1 MKNLVK
7 LLSIVLAAIMV
18 IGVLAACQKKDPKA
32 NDPDL
37 ANARPLIEAKDNS
50 AAADSSALKLTVD
63 LSAYDKLQHEADDED
78 WKVYSEALGDYYKYL
93 LAADAEK
100 DVSGKYVILAMAEAK
115 LLESGVF
122 VPTSTN
128 GGRKAI
134 SRAVPHTVS
143 NALWGNDSYRY
154 YSILVATEPLK
165 TVDRDELKKMFVE
178 YQGNGTYMIKAKK
191 YLADK
196 GYTLKDNYT
205 IGYTSDPQTWDIL
218 GTYRAADSE
227 AIVNTFDGLYEYDNE
242 GRMVPALATS
252 YEVSA
257 DGLTYTFKIREGA
270 KWYTR
275 DGEEY
280 AEVTAEDW
288 VTGMKHLFDS
298 KGGTEYLVDGIIKN
312 AREYLNGDITDFS
325 QVGVKAVD
333 KYTLQY
339 TLEKPTS
346 YFITMF
352 GYNPFAPLNKAYF
365 ESQGGETVD
374 ENNPSLYGTDPDHIL
389 YCGPYLVTE
398 NTAKNKIEFTL
409 NENYYNKEFV
419 NVKKITWLYNDGK
432 DVTKAYNDMKQ
443 GTIDGAGLN
452 TTTEPMAKNDG
463 FEANIYISSTD
474 ATTFAGFLN
483 LNRKNYE
490 TIQKYGMV
498 STKTDAQKADSIAA
512 LQNVHFRNALL
523 FSIDRAQYNSIM
535 VGDEVKF
542 NSLRNTYTPGTF
554 VKLTKDV
561 TVDLNGKSTTFKKDT
576 YYGEIVQ
583 AVLTSDG
590 SPLKVWNPTG
600 GNGDGSSDGFDG
612 WYNKDEAVKE
622 LNKAIEELAAKGI
635 TISESN
641 PIYIDYPY
649 YSANEN
655 YAARTAALK
664 KNIEEVLDGKV
675 IINPVATE
683 DVYGWYYAGYWC
695 DTGADVNYDLYDVS
709 GWGPDYGDPRTYLNT
724 MKPDHNGDMTHVL
737 GLY

>member
-1 MKNLVK
+1 MKNLIK

-18 IGVLAACQKKDPKA
+18 IGVLAACQNKDPKA

-37 ANARPLIEAKDNS
+37 ANARPAIKGTDKS
-50 AAADSSALKLTVD
+50 AASAKTALDLKVD
-63 LSAYDKLQHEADDED
+63 LSAYDKLSHEADDED
-78 WKVYSEALGDYYKYL
+78 WKVYSEALGEYYKYL
-93 LAADAEK
+93 LAVDAES
-100 DVSGKYVILAMAEAK
+100 DTSGKYVVMAMAEAK
-115 LLESGVF
+115 LLESGAF
-122 VPTSTN
+122 LPTSTN

-154 YSILVATEPLK
+154 YSILVAKEPLK

-196 GYTLKDNYT
+196 GYTLKDDYT

-242 GRMVPALATS
+242 GRMVPALATE
-252 YEVSA
+252 YEISE
-257 DGLTYTFKIREGA
+257 DGLTYTFKIREGV

-312 AREYLNGDITDFS
+312 AHEYLAGEITDFS

-346 YFITMF
+346 FFITMF

-374 ENNPSLYGTDPDHIL
+374 EDNPSLYGTDPEHIL
-389 YCGPYLVTE
+389 YCGPYIVT
-398 NTAKNKIEFTL
+398 NYTPSNKIEFTL
-409 NENYYNKEFV
+409 NENYYNKEYV
-419 NVKKITWLYNDGK
+419 NVKKITWLFNDGS
-432 DVTKAYNDMKQ
+432 DVTKAYLDMKQ
-443 GTIDGAGLN
+443 GTLDGAGLN

-463 FEANIYISSTD
+463 FEPNIYISATD
-474 ATTFAGFLN
+474 ATTFSGFLN
-483 LNRKNYE
+483 LNRKAY
-490 TIQKYGMV
+490 TTMGDLGMD
-498 STKTDAQKADSIAA
+498 SAKTDEQKAATVAA
-512 LQNVHFRNALL
+512 MQNVHFRNAFLY
-523 FSIDRAQYNSIM
+523 SIDRAQYNSIM
-535 VGDEVKF
+535 VGDDVKL
-542 NSLRNTYTPGTF
+542 NSIRNTYTPGTF

-561 TVDLNGKSTTFKKDT
+561 TVDINGTSTTFKKGA

-583 AVLTSDG
+583 AQLTADG
-590 SPLKVWNPTG
+590 SPLKVWDPKG

-612 WYNKDEAVKE
+612 WYNKEEAVKE
-622 LNKAIEELAAKGI
+622 LNKAIEELADLN
-635 TISESN
+635 ISAEN

-649 YSANEN
+649 LSSNEN
-655 YAARTAALK
+655 YAARAAALK
-664 KNIEEVLDGKV
+664 KNVEEVLGGKV
-675 IINPVATE
+675 ILNIVPAETTKA
-683 DVYGWYYAGYWC
+683 WYYAGYYC
-695 DTGADVNYDLYDVS
+695 DSGALCNYDMYDVS

-724 MKPDHNGDMTHVL
+724 MLPDYGGDMTHVL